1 MISCLVGGQRVS
13 NLLVRPGKQETKKER
28 ERMFKKDTRKGISL
42 GSIFALV
49 ASLLFVGGV
58 TSPASAADGEN
69 SVVMDPAKGS
79 SFTML
84 ITEEFQ
90 VVTRLGTNV
99 NGNLVTTLKWLVEK
113 PVGVGLSTS
122 NGVGS
127 SELADFTSNYAE
139 VTGTA
144 TSSVIAA
151 TGGTTTSGTIP
162 SQHVLRMQV
171 ASFSAGAAQ
180 PTSLSTAVTVHVTPW
195 LDLDADGTVDSSEP
209 QGDRQ
214 AISFVPWSGLGAT
227 VDIAAVS
234 AGDVRLTGS
243 STIPSTVNLQQ
254 LNSNF
259 VIEVIGKDYASQI
272 TKFGDYSG
280 GDSKSSAI
288 SGDTLAQKSSTFVSV
303 SAVTTVP
310 MNATSYS
317 VRLYYGTI
325 GQGTQVAVKNIDSG
339 TNDVSALS
347 ISPVVGDNVTA
358 DWKIRPNQ
366 TYTIKVHASTASGAT
381 SVSNV
386 ALTVKLSGAALSL
399 GVREISVNGGASTT
413 SYPTALSITTGT
425 DGYASFTLKTFGF
438 ANENAVTVQV
448 TRGATSTTGTLTT
461 YDPVYTVVEDNEY
474 YAVAPGTAVQMGYT
488 VEDQWGVASTRT
500 DQRLKVTRAST
511 TGFNYA
517 ETTSYVA
524 VSAGVANFT
533 YTGQPATATGS
544 TTVTV
549 TLERQNSNNGTWAT
563 DSGSAAITT
572 DINVTSTAA
581 AFGTGLAASYAA
593 SVSYFSSTVSW
604 TTVTGKVNVTG
615 SSVVVTGDASLIF
628 RASADLPTTTSGG
641 ITVVAGSGGTYTF
654 QVTSLL
660 AGTKTITLKS
670 GTATTTSQLVMNDA
684 RSDFGSKITW
694 DTTTIEAGKTRV
706 ITGTLTD
713 ANGNPVDTTAQGSN
727 TGDSAGTAS
736 IVVTYTGTAGIVVG
750 TMPTETDENG
760 KFKVSVLT
768 AAADSGT
775 LTLTAVYMPQGAST
789 VAAKKVT
796 SVQSVTVTPAATPE
810 VNAVIGSFNGRWAVR
825 VENAK
830 GSVVSVKAG
839 NRWVKFTSLN
849 NNYLFSRKSVVGR
862 TIAVSVW
869 VDGELQNSQTI
880 TIK

>member
-1 MISCLVGGQRVS
+1 LVGGRRVS

-58 TSPASAADGEN
+58 ATPASANTDSESG
-69 SVVMDPAKGS
+69 VVMDPQIGT
-79 SFTML
+79 SFTTL
-84 ITEEFQ
+84 ITEDFQ
-90 VVTRLGTNV
+90 LVTRLGNTTNQ
-99 NGNLVTTLKWLVEK
+99 NLVTKLAWYIEK
-113 PVGVGLSTS
+113 PVGVVLSYSQAAGTGLIP
-122 NGVGS
+122 NGPVGG
-127 SELADFTSNYAE
+127 TE
-139 VTGTA
+139 VAATA
-144 TSSVIAA
+144 TDSSVAVSGA
-151 TGGTTTSGTIP
+151 STMSGTP
-162 SQHVLRMQV
+162 TQHVLAIGLYSSSTGVQNTI
-171 ASFSAGAAQ
+171 
-180 PTSLSTAVTVHVTPW
+180 TSLSASITVHVTPY
-195 LDLDADGTVDSSEP
+195 LDVDGDGSLDTNESR
-209 QGDRQ
+209 GDRQ
-214 AISFVPWSGLGAT
+214 AIVFAPWSTLGAT
-227 VDIAAVS
+227 VDISAVS

-243 STIPSTVNLQQ
+243 STIPSTVNIQQ
-254 LNSNF
+254 LTNSF
-259 VIEVIGKDYASQI
+259 IIEVIGNDYQAL
-272 TKFGDYSG
+272 TTYG
-280 GDSKSSAI
+280 GDSKSSAV
-288 SGDTLAQKSSTFVSV
+288 SGALLAQKSSTYVSV
-303 SAVTTVP
+303 SAATTVP

-317 VRLYYGTI
+317 VRLYYGTP
-325 GQGTQVAVKNIDSG
+325 GQGTQVAVKNINSG

-425 DGYASFTLKTFGF
+425 DGFASFTLKTFGF

-448 TRGATSTTGTLTT
+448 NRGNTSTSGTLTT

-474 YAVAPGTAVQMGYT
+474 YAVAPGTALVMGYT
-488 VEDQWGVASTRT
+488 VEDQWGVASART

-524 VSAGVANFT
+524 VSAGVAKFT